1 MVIKISKNKIK
12 KIDIINVQGGI
23 TASQV
28 NSKYKPDYL
37 INLALYDMASGTNI
51 THLKDEG
58 KISGYLF
65 SEEGIGI
72 KGDAEITFCTKNDK
86 SIRDFVGGSPVFLK
100 NRAKS
105 IDWGN
110 KYSEYVDGCHLRSAI
125 GFNNNEVILYNS
137 DKEVKI
143 DKMAEELIA
152 EDCDYAIN
160 LDGGGSCHLQEG
172 TKVYKKSTRKNVS
185 WLLIYLKEEKKV
197 PKVFLGVGHGGKD
210 PGAVANGLKEKDIN
224 LKVATSC
231 ADVLIRHGVEVKLSR
246 YKDEDDPIAE
256 VVKECNEFDAD
267 LAVDFHINSGKG
279 DGLEIFHHSLGANS
293 KRLAQNLEE
302 EAKELNNS
310 RGLKTRLS
318 ETTGKDYYA
327 FIRDTNPP
335 AVIVESA
342 FIDNAEDIKAIDEE
356 EEQKAFGVAYA
367 KGILKYLGIEYKEE
381 ETVDR
386 IELIDNMVLTIGK
399 KTYTVN
405 GVTKKTDVAP
415 EIKNGRTLVPI
426 ALLRELGLVVEWDD
440 KNRTVTVYKEG

>member
-1 MVIKISKNKIK
+1 M
-12 KIDIINVQGGI
+12 
-23 TASQV
+23 
-28 NSKYKPDYL
+28 
-37 INLALYDMASGTNI
+37 
-51 THLKDEG
+51 
-58 KISGYLF
+58 
-65 SEEGIGI
+65 
-72 KGDAEITFCTKNDK
+72 
-86 SIRDFVGGSPVFLK
+86 
-100 NRAKS
+100 
-105 IDWGN
+105 
-110 KYSEYVDGCHLRSAI
+110 
-125 GFNNNEVILYNS
+125 
-137 DKEVKI
+137 
-143 DKMAEELIA
+143 
-152 EDCDYAIN
+152 
-160 LDGGGSCHLQEG
+160 
-172 TKVYKKSTRKNVS
+172 KVYKKSTRKNVS

-302 EAKELNNS
+302 EAKQLNNS

-318 ETTGKDYYA
+318 EATGKDYYA

-356 EEQKAFGVAYA
+356 EEQRAFGVAYA
-367 KGILKYLGIEYKEE
+367 KGILKYLGIQYKAEKQIEE
-381 ETVDR
+381 ANKPSDWAKEAW
-386 IELIDNMVLTIGK
+386 EWG
-399 KTYTVN
+399 
-405 GVTKKTDVAP
+405 
-415 EIKNGRTLVPI
+415 IKNKICDGTNPRGTI
-426 ALLRELGLVVEWDD
+426 TREQVVQMLYNFLG
-440 KNRTVTVYKEG
+440 KGTK